1 MSFPLPPPLSFRT
14 PDVARG
20 QARCGIQ
27 KRDWIPAF
35 TGMTEKEIRMT
46 ENTMEENKKQNIEET
61 KPEPPKSETDLL
73 KEQIAKLE
81 KEKDEYLNGWK
92 RAKADYINLQ
102 KDELKRMEEIMKF
115 ANADIIKDL
124 LLVLDSFELSMLAT
138 KDPEARKG
146 IEIIYSQLEKILNK
160 QGLEKIKALGGKFD
174 PALHEAMLQE
184 ESDKESGTILEE
196 MVKGWKL
203 NGKVIRPTKVKIA
216 R

>member
-1 MSFPLPPPLSFRT
+1 METNNKNQTPPVEQRS
-14 PDVARG
+14 
-20 QARCGIQ
+20 
-27 KRDWIPAF
+27 
-35 TGMTEKEIRMT
+35 EIDT
-46 ENTMEENKKQNIEET
+46 
-61 KPEPPKSETDLL
+61 L

-92 RAKADYINLQ
+92 RAKADSINQQ

-124 LLVLDSFELSMLAT
+124 LLVLDSFELSLLAT
-138 KDPEARKG
+138 KDPEAKKG

-160 QGLEKIKALGGKFD
+160 QGLEKIKALGEKFD
-174 PALHEAMLQE
+174 PTFHEAMLQE

-216 R
+216 K

>member
-1 MSFPLPPPLSFRT
+1 M
-14 PDVARG
+14 DE
-20 QARCGIQ
+20 Q
-27 KRDWIPAF
+27 
-35 TGMTEKEIRMT
+35 
-46 ENTMEENKKQNIEET
+46 NKKINDSPATEPIER
-61 KPEPPKSETDLL
+61 SETDIL

-92 RAKADYINLQ
+92 RTKADSINQQ

-124 LLVLDSFELSMLAT
+124 LLVLDSFELSMMAT
-138 KDPEARKG
+138 KDPEAKNGSTGPSAVSSGPNCSQQEG
-146 IEIIYSQLEKILNK
+146 IKAIYSQLEKILNK
-160 QGLEKIKALGGKFD
+160 HGLEKIKALGEKFD

-196 MVKGWKL
+196 MVRGWKL

-216 R
+216 K

>member
-1 MSFPLPPPLSFRT
+1 M
-14 PDVARG
+14 
-20 QARCGIQ
+20 
-27 KRDWIPAF
+27 
-35 TGMTEKEIRMT
+35 
-46 ENTMEENKKQNIEET
+46 
-61 KPEPPKSETDLL
+61 
-73 KEQIAKLE
+73 KLE

-102 KDELKRMEEIMKF
+102 KDEMKRLEEIMKF

-124 LLVLDSFELSMLAT
+124 LLVLDSFELSMMAT
-138 KDPEARKG
+138 KDPEAKNSSASSLQEG
-146 IEIIYSQLEKILNK
+146 MKVIYSQLEKILSK
-160 QGLEKIKALGGKFD
+160 QGLEKIKALGEKFD

-216 R
+216 K

>member
-1 MSFPLPPPLSFRT
+1 
-14 PDVARG
+14 
-20 QARCGIQ
+20 
-27 KRDWIPAF
+27 
-35 TGMTEKEIRMT
+35 
-46 ENTMEENKKQNIEET
+46 MEENKPQNNN
-61 KPEPPKSETDLL
+61 PPASEPVEKKSEIDPVRSRPAEGSATATSGRPASNGVDLL

-81 KEKDEYLNGWK
+81 KERDEYLNGWK
-92 RAKADYINLQ
+92 RAKADSINQQ
-102 KDELKRMEEIMKF
+102 KDEMKRMEEIMKF

-138 KDPEARKG
+138 KDSEARKG

-160 QGLEKIKALGGKFD
+160 QGLEKIKSLGEKFD

-184 ESDKESGTILEE
+184 ESNKESGTILEE

>member
-1 MSFPLPPPLSFRT
+1 M
-14 PDVARG
+14 DK
-20 QARCGIQ
+20 Q
-27 KRDWIPAF
+27 
-35 TGMTEKEIRMT
+35 
-46 ENTMEENKKQNIEET
+46 NKKDNNQAP
-61 KPEPPKSETDLL
+61 PEPQKTEIDPIRDHSAKGTAIVASGQPVSNGVDLL

-102 KDELKRMEEIMKF
+102 KDEMKQLGEVLKF
-115 ANADIIKDL
+115 GNAELIKEL
-124 LLVLDSFELSMLAT
+124 LTVLDSFELSLMAT

-160 QGLEKIKALGGKFD
+160 QGLGKIKALGEKFD
-174 PALHEAMLQE
+174 PALHETMMQE

-203 NGKVIRPTKVKIA
+203 NDKVIRPTKVKIA
-216 R
+216 K